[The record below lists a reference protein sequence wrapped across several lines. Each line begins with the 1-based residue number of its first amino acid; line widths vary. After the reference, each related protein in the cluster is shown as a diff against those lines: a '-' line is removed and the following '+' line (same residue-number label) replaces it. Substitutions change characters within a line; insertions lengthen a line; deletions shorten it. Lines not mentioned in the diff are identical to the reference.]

1 MQAGCSTALLSGCL
15 RSLFDG
21 IHPNWV
27 NIMGSSST
35 PTTTEK
41 TAAQLSDLELAQLL
55 AQRLAIKPN
64 DWHRL
69 NRDRNVRAKEQLA
82 AALVYLVKQQPQEA
96 QVRVEQALGWLDKSL
111 TAPPCPTHGE
121 RKTKA

>member
-1 MQAGCSTALLSGCL
+1 
-15 RSLFDG
+15 
-21 IHPNWV
+21 
-27 NIMGSSST
+27 MGSSSFPST
-35 PTTTEK
+35 QPAADK
-41 TAAQLSDLELAQLL
+41 TAVQLSDLELAQLL
-55 AQRLAIKPN
+55 AERLAIKPI

-82 AALVYLVKQQPQEA
+82 AALVYLLKQQPQEA

-121 RKTKA
+121 RKARS

>member
-1 MQAGCSTALLSGCL
+1 M
-15 RSLFDG
+15 
-21 IHPNWV
+21 V
-27 NIMGSSST
+27 SSSPSSAQT
-35 PTTTEK
+35 AAEK
-41 TAAQLSDLELAQLL
+41 TAAELTELELAQLL
-55 AQRLAIKPN
+55 AERLAIKPI

-82 AALVYLVKQQPQEA
+82 AALVYLLKQQPQEA

-121 RKTKA
+121 RKANS